1 MNSLVDELIEK
12 APTCYCRIYPVEVY
26 LERRQGDESHLP
38 IPCNPQGENA

>member
-26 LERRQGDESHLP
+26 LERRQGDDLLP